1 MTETIK
7 RLSSAKLV
15 LDSQLDRLEKLE
27 TDLDRILK
35 RIMNEYSSAPY
46 YVMTGL
52 QKSAERLR
60 NEIDV
65 LRLKMDE
72 QKATIRRYEEKL

>member
-1 MTETIK
+1 
-7 RLSSAKLV
+7 
-15 LDSQLDRLEKLE
+15 
-27 TDLDRILK
+27 
-35 RIMNEYSSAPY
+35 MNEYSSAPY